1 MKEYI
6 FVTSCNTSED
16 GSTIALCCPWPVT
29 VVCHWVKV
37 ETRAAQH
44 WICVPLVSNI
54 FQNVNNFLSAHT
66 WAHLINPLQFAGSG
80 YKPSSIEQSTTLD
93 PPQTVVEGGG
103 GADVVV
109 GGDDVGLI
117 PLPPVLSEQPPSLFV
132 PMSI

>member
-1 MKEYI
+1 M
-6 FVTSCNTSED
+6 
-16 GSTIALCCPWPVT
+16 
-29 VVCHWVKV
+29 
-37 ETRAAQH
+37 
-44 WICVPLVSNI
+44 SNI
-54 FQNVNNFLSAHT
+54 FQDVNNFVFPHT

-117 PLPPVLSEQPPSLFV
+117 PLPPALSEQPPSLFM